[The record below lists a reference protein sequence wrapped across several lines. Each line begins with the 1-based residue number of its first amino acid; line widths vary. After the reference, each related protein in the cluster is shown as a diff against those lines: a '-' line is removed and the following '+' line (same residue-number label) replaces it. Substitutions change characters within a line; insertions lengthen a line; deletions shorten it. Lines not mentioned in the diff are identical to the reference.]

1 MASTFSASQASKF
14 MKCHASANLY
24 LAIQNW
30 TPPEVDPNADNAAN
44 RGTQMHEM
52 FASIMSLGAKDVAM
66 MAKAIEYIS
75 NLRMRRRFKVL
86 IEQPMKAEWLMLAPT
101 TTADLVLFTQDE
113 LHVIDLKTGKI
124 PVSAVDNDQLLFYA
138 ATYGPLAPK
147 AKVVHLHIVQPWAD
161 VMEEWEVSA
170 DELKKWMM
178 DARRAELKINAGST
192 MFSPGDHCQFC
203 PANPHGRG
211 ARGAPNCPAMM
222 DLLYP
227 QPVPDYEAMFV
238 MADEE

>member
-14 MKCHASANLY
+14 KACHASANLD
-24 LAIQNW
+24 LAIPNW
-30 TPPEVDPNADNAAN
+30 TPPERDDAADNAAN

-52 FASIMSLGAKDVAM
+52 FASIMTLSPKDAFQ
-66 MAKAIEYIS
+66 MARAIEYIAV
-75 NLRMRRRFKVL
+75 LRAKRRFKVL
-86 IEQPMKAEWLMLAPT
+86 IEQPMKAMWMRLTPT
-101 TTADLVLFTQDE
+101 TTADLVLYTQDE

-147 AKVVHLHIVQPWAD
+147 AKEVHLHIVQPWAD
-161 VMEEWEVSA
+161 VIEEWVVSVPDLQQWMLDACVAEVA
-170 DELKKWMM
+170 IL
-178 DARRAELKINAGST
+178 NGST
-192 MFSPGDHCQFC
+192 TFNPGDHCQFC

-222 DLLYP
+222 QLLYP
-227 QPVPDYEAMFV
+227 QPLPDYEAMLDMV
-238 MADEE
+238 DEE